1 MPRRRGQG
9 TVVAIANQ
17 KGGVGKTT
25 TAVNLGAC
33 LAELG
38 LRVLVVDLDPQGN
51 ATTGL
56 GIDHARRRTTAY
68 DVLASGAH
76 VIDGTIQTAIADL
89 WVLPSE
95 VDLAGLDVELLGA
108 ASRDSILARSM
119 DEVRRE
125 FDVVLVDCPPSIGL
139 LTVNALAA
147 ADELIVPIQCEY
159 FALEGLGQMLRNV
172 RLIQQRVN
180 PGLKVGGILLTMF
193 DPRTKLAEQVVS
205 EVRAHFPSQVYETI
219 IPRSVRIAEAPGF
232 GAPVVA
238 FDPGSSGARAYRE
251 LAREVAARL
260 LAAPPTLV
268 RDREDAREMAELA
281 PEPDPVVVVPEP
293 ADVAVVRGS
302 RWWPFGRRKEGAH

>member
-1 MPRRRGQG
+1 
-9 TVVAIANQ
+9 
-17 KGGVGKTT
+17 VGKTT

-56 GIDHARRRTTAY
+56 GIDHTLRKSTAY
-68 DVLASGAH
+68 DVIVSGAQ
-76 VIDGTIQTAIADL
+76 VTDGMIQTAIPGL
-89 WVLPSE
+89 WVLPSA

-119 DEVRRE
+119 KKARRE
-125 FDVVLVDCPPSIGL
+125 FDVMLLDCPPSIGL

-180 PGLKVGGILLTMF
+180 PGLRVGGILLTMF
-193 DPRTKLAEQVVS
+193 DPRTKLSEQVVT
-205 EVRAHFPSQVYETI
+205 EVRAHFPTQVYEAV

-238 FDPGSSGARAYRE
+238 FDPGSAGARAYRE

-260 LAAPPTLV
+260 LAAPAV
-268 RDREDAREMAELA
+268 AREWDDA
-281 PEPDPVVVVPEP
+281 PEAADAGPERDAVVVVPEP
-293 ADVAVVRGS
+293 AGTAARGS
-302 RWWPFGRRKEGAH
+302 RWWRFGRRKEEAR

>member
-1 MPRRRGQG
+1 
-9 TVVAIANQ
+9 
-17 KGGVGKTT
+17 VGKTT

-56 GIDHARRRTTAY
+56 GIDHSRRTTTAY
-68 DVLASGAH
+68 DVLASGAQ
-76 VIDGTIQTAIADL
+76 VTDGMIQTAIPDL
-89 WVLPSE
+89 WVLPSA

-108 ASRDSILARSM
+108 ASRDSILARSL
-119 DEVRRE
+119 EKVRRE
-125 FDVVLVDCPPSIGL
+125 FDVVLIDCPPSIGL

-159 FALEGLGQMLRNV
+159 FALEGLGQMLRSV
-172 RLIQQRVN
+172 RLIQERVN
-180 PGLKVGGILLTMF
+180 PDLKVGGILLTMF
-193 DPRTKLAEQVVS
+193 DGRTKLAEQVVS
-205 EVRAHFPSQVYETI
+205 EVRAHFPTQVYEAI

-238 FDPGSSGARAYRE
+238 FDSGSSGAGAYRE

-260 LAAPPTLV
+260 VAAAPVL
-268 RDREDAREMAELA
+268 AREWEEA
-281 PEPDPVVVVPEP
+281 PEVAEPAREGDPVVVLPEL
-293 ADVAVVRGS
+293 ARVAVRGR
-302 RWWPFGRRKEGAH
+302 RWWPFGRRKEGAR

>member
-1 MPRRRGQG
+1 
-9 TVVAIANQ
+9 
-17 KGGVGKTT
+17 VGKTT

-51 ATTGL
+51 ASTGL
-56 GIDHARRRTTAY
+56 GIDHAHRKTTAY
-68 DVLASGAH
+68 DVIASEAQ
-76 VIDGTIQTAIADL
+76 VTDGMLQTAIPGL
-89 WVLPSE
+89 WVLPSA

-119 DEVRRE
+119 ATARSE
-125 FDVVLVDCPPSIGL
+125 FDVMLLDCPPSIGL

-180 PGLKVGGILLTMF
+180 PGLRVGGILLTMF
-193 DPRTKLAEQVVS
+193 DPRTKLSEQVVN
-205 EVRAHFPSQVYETI
+205 EVRTHFPNQVYEAI

-238 FDPGSSGARAYRE
+238 FDPGSAGARAYRE

-260 LAAPPTLV
+260 LAAPMLG
-268 RDREDAREMAELA
+268 RDWEEA
-281 PEPDPVVVVPEP
+281 PEAVDPGIGRDSVVVVPEP
-293 ADVAVVRGS
+293 AVAAVRGS
-302 RWWPFGRRKEGAH
+302 RWWRFGRRKEEAR